1 MKKEGTKPYLGKVR
15 FVRRRNTTTPVRA
28 WTPMGGG
35 KCVTVR
41 LFASR
46 LHTNSYTALKW
57 VMKIHMVSKMQWW
70 AFNSRYAKIFTV
82 LISKDFN
89 FCPLFLPTTKAY
101 VTSPNSD
108 FASIYLCRA
117 GWIFFFFLR
126 KGGFFWCN
134 LTYFWWNAS
143 YVYLV
148 ATTSSA
154 LLFPFLETMLK
165 NSTMQHLEGYL
176 K

>member
-117 GWIFFFFLR
+117 GWIFFFFFKEGWIFLVQSNIFLMKCIICLSCGHNIICFVIPLPR
-126 KGGFFWCN
+126 N
-134 LTYFWWNAS
+134 NA
-143 YVYLV
+143 
-148 ATTSSA
+148 
-154 LLFPFLETMLK
+154 
-165 NSTMQHLEGYL
+165 
-176 K
+176 